1 MKPELYPTH
10 PKHIWDHF
18 YHFTQI
24 PRPSKSEGLI
34 CQHLK
39 LLADEQGYPLKQD
52 KTGNIVIYVPGT
64 HGMEASAPVI
74 IQNHVDMVTVK
85 ASDSDHDFDK
95 DPLTLSI
102 ENGWLSADKTTLG
115 ADNGLGCAAAL
126 ALMTD
131 QTVQHPPLELLF
143 TMDEETGLN
152 GASGL
157 DAGMLTGKVML
168 NLDTEDWQELYVGC
182 AGGKGWRFNRPMTRE
197 TAPEHSVFMSISLT
211 RLTGGHSG
219 IQIHQQLGNANKL
232 LGYWLKSAAELG
244 VRVCGYHSG
253 VAHNVIAREGRVE
266 FSLPEK
272 QIGQL
277 EQLNNRL
284 KNEWLTWLPASDS
297 GLTLTLSAN
306 ETADVLTAE
315 CQQVLTHW
323 LLTFPH
329 GAQAYN
335 FAHPGELVNLSINMA
350 VVSLSESELM
360 TEASCR
366 FFNEKESLPL
376 VDTVL
381 ALAEQFK
388 MTPKSILDYPGWQ
401 PDFNS
406 PLLKQAKELHLEL
419 FEIEPEVKA
428 IHAGL
433 ECGILKSK
441 KPDMDILSFG
451 PNIRGA
457 HSPSERMEISTVEP
471 FWQFLVALL
480 RRM

>member
-1 MKPELYPTH
+1 MKPELYPSH

-64 HGMEASAPVI
+64 HGMESRPPVI

-85 ASDSDHDFDK
+85 ASDSDHDFAK

-157 DAGMLTGKVML
+157 DASMLTGKVML

-182 AGGKGWRFNRPMTRE
+182 AGGKGWRFNRPITRE
-197 TAPEHSVFMSISLT
+197 TAPEHSVFMSISLA

-284 KNEWLTWLPASDS
+284 KDEWLTWLPASDS
-297 GLTLTLSAN
+297 GLTLTLSAS